1 MLRLQVWR
9 QWREWRE
16 RQRFE
21 AEMKEEM
28 AYHLDRSISDH
39 RASGLSEEEARRRA
53 HVDFGNVTAIQESCR
68 EPWLFASWDA
78 LQQDLRFGIRWLVRN
93 PMLTLAVAATLS
105 LGVGANTAVFSVV
118 KTLLF
123 DSPSVAEPE
132 QVFFLGDSASM
143 GMRVNP
149 NARDTT
155 LFSYPFF
162 DRLQQ
167 RSGQLEG
174 LAAQSSFPNRV
185 YWKPSRGEIKRVQG
199 RLVSGNFFPLL
210 GIRTAIGRP
219 LGPEDDQQPEA
230 RAVAVV
236 SHRFWVR
243 ELDQSPTV
251 VGSTLNLNDRSFTV
265 VGVIEEGFRG
275 INAGGKTDVWFP
287 LMMETTVMGRS
298 EVSLG
303 SLLQKSD
310 FMWLR
315 LVARLP
321 PGAKASLLETELSGL
336 FRQIASSELGSL
348 LTSEMAQDL
357 DHQQLTLT
365 PLGQGPSE
373 LRQRFGQPL
382 KVLMAVVLVV
392 LLIACANIGTLLL
405 ARAAAR
411 QREMAARSA
420 LGAPRGRLV
429 RQLLTESSLLALLG
443 GAGGVLLASLV
454 GPALASFLSRGS
466 DSTLLETKLDPTVLA
481 FTLVVCVLAV
491 VAFGLAPALF
501 ASRPRDGSSPL
512 GQGSLGQGVRSAS
525 ALSARRGLGR
535 ALVVTQVVLSLVL
548 LTGAGLFLRTFQ
560 NLRSWDTGMGPE
572 STWVATLDTAALG
585 VEPEALPA
593 LYQQFL
599 EAVEEL
605 AVVDSTGLSWAGFF
619 TGMYWTDRAGVDGR
633 ELDPEQ
639 TRTELDTIYGPVFE
653 ALGVELLQGRNF
665 DSRDTAQAPPVVIVN
680 QTFARQILGDGP
692 VLGRRIGF
700 DGGQGPRDI
709 EIIGLVADFQSQS
722 LGQEVGPRAFFPGAQ
737 DPRPMSAMV
746 IRTVGTVGDLPRQ
759 IRRQL
764 LAVAP
769 GLPVAEIVPME
780 TRIDE
785 VLDQE
790 RLISSLSILF
800 GVLALTLAAI
810 GLYAVLAFGVNRRR
824 AEFGLR
830 LALGAQRQEIG
841 RVVLVDAGRV
851 LVAGLAIGLPLAWLA
866 QRLVSHL
873 LFGLEAGDPLVYAA
887 ATTVLL
893 LVIVAAS
900 LIPARR
906 AARTDPMLALR
917 QE

>member
-1 MLRLQVWR
+1 MSRLQLWR

-16 RQRFE
+16 RRRFE

-28 AYHLDRSISDH
+28 AYHLDRKTADH
-39 RASGLSEEEARRRA
+39 RAAGLSKREARRQA
-53 HVDFGNVTAIQESCR
+53 HLDFGNVTATQESCR

-78 LQQDLRFGIRWLVRN
+78 LKQDLRFGTRWLVRN
-93 PMLTLAVAATLS
+93 PLLTLAVIATLS

-118 KTLLF
+118 RALLF

-132 QVFFLGDSASM
+132 QVFFVGESASM

-149 NARDTT
+149 NVRDTT
-155 LFSYPFF
+155 LFSYPFY
-162 DRLQQ
+162 DRLQE

-185 YWKPSRGEIKRVQG
+185 YWKPSKGEVKRVQG

-210 GIRTAIGRP
+210 GVRAAMGRT
-219 LGPEDDQQPEA
+219 LVPEDDEQPGV

-236 SHRFWVR
+236 SHGFWVR
-243 ELDQSPTV
+243 ELGQSPQV
-251 VGSTLNLNDRSFTV
+251 VGRELILNDRSFTV
-265 VGVIEEGFRG
+265 VGVAEEGFRG
-275 INAGGKTDVWFP
+275 VDAGGMTDVWFP
-287 LMMETTVMGRS
+287 LMMETAVMGS
-298 EVSLG
+298 SAISVG
-303 SLLQKSD
+303 SLLEASD
-310 FMWLR
+310 FMWIR

-321 PGAKASLLETELSGL
+321 KGAKASTLETELSAL
-336 FRQIASSELGSL
+336 FRQIASFELGGQ
-348 LTSEMAQDL
+348 LTSETAREL
-357 DHQQLTLT
+357 DRQQLTLT

-373 LRQRFGQPL
+373 LRMQFGQPI
-382 KVLMAVVLVV
+382 KVLMVVVLLV

-443 GAGGVLLASLV
+443 GVGGVLLASMV
-454 GPALASFLSRGS
+454 GPALARFLSRGS
-466 DSTLLETKLDPTVLA
+466 ESTLLETKLDPSVLV

-501 ASRPRDGSSPL
+501 ASRSSHGSSPL
-512 GQGSLGQGVRSAS
+512 GQGRSAS
-525 ALSARRGLGR
+525 GLSAKRGLGR

-560 NLRSWDTGMGPE
+560 NLRSWDTGMGPG
-572 STWVATLDTAALG
+572 SAWVASLDTAALG
-585 VEPEALPA
+585 AEPEDLPA
-593 LYQQFL
+593 LYQQFRQ
-599 EAVEEL
+599 AVEEI

-633 ELDPEQ
+633 ELDPED
-639 TRTELDTIYGPVFE
+639 TRTELDTIYGSVFE
-653 ALGVELLQGRNF
+653 SLGVELLQGREF
-665 DSRDTAQAPPVVIVN
+665 DSRDTAQAPQVVIVN

-700 DGGQGPRDI
+700 DGGEGPREI
-709 EIIGLVADFQSQS
+709 EIVGLVADFQSQS
-722 LGQEVGPRAFFPGAQ
+722 LGQEVGPRAFFPGSQ
-737 DPRPMSAMV
+737 DLRPMSAMV
-746 IRTVGTVGDLPRQ
+746 IRTAGAARDLPRQ
-759 IRRQL
+759 IRRHL

-769 GLPVAEIVPME
+769 GLPVSEIVPME

-790 RLISSLSILF
+790 RLISSLSLLF

-810 GLYAVLAFGVNRRR
+810 GLYAVLAYGVNRRR

-841 RVVLVDAGRV
+841 RVVLVDAVRV
-851 LVAGLAIGLPLAWLA
+851 LVAGLALGLPLAWLA

-873 LFGLEAGDPLVYAA
+873 LFGLESGDPLVYAA
-887 ATTVLL
+887 ATAVLL
-893 LVIVAAS
+893 VVILAAS
-900 LIPARR
+900 WLPARR
-906 AARTDPMLALR
+906 AARTDPILALR